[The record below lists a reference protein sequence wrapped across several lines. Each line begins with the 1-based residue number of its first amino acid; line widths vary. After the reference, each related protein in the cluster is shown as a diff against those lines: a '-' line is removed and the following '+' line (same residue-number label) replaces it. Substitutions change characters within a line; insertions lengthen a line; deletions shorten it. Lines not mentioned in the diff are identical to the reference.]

1 MNNFKKSNND
11 GNIAFGFIILG
22 IGIILLLRKVGIF
35 IPGWVTT
42 WPMVFIAIGVFA
54 VIKHEFRSFFG
65 FVMVFLGAYFLLRNE
80 FDFDLPL
87 FLSFSNDEMK
97 KYLSNFKF
105 NEQHLEKL
113 ADLLAEMN
121 TSKIYLKRAIELLDW
136 ADELSNSFSFERN
149 GKKIKIQQLL
159 NS

>member
-1 MNNFKKSNND
+1 MEKRDLIQAEIEKLGFFLQRLLANFLND
-11 GNIAFGFIILG
+11 NSVGNSIEAVDL
-22 IGIILLLRKVGIF
+22 
-35 IPGWVTT
+35 VT
-42 WPMVFIAIGVFA
+42 
-54 VIKHEFRSFFG
+54 
-65 FVMVFLGAYFLLRNE
+65 NE
-80 FDFDLPL
+80 FKNELDFDLPL

-121 TSKIYLKRAIELLDW
+121 TSKIYLTRAIEVLDW

-149 GKKIKIQQLL
+149 RKKIKIQQLL
-159 NS
+159 NQ

>member
-1 MNNFKKSNND
+1 MEKRDLIQAEIEKLGFFLQRLLANFLNCNSV
-11 GNIAFGFIILG
+11 GNSVEAVDL
-22 IGIILLLRKVGIF
+22 
-35 IPGWVTT
+35 VTNK
-42 WPMVFIAIGVFA
+42 F
-54 VIKHEFRSFFG
+54 K
-65 FVMVFLGAYFLLRNE
+65 NE